1 MRGRDGRGGQGRG
14 TSAVDDLSEL
24 CVDVSSLDEVV
35 EVLTAIRDRAA
46 HDIERPARDGISC
59 FSRLYRLIT
68 LNVLDTVEGRRHRTF
83 RDPGFLT
90 LLDLEFARRYLA
102 AIRAYEARDLNTE
115 TCWNVLFDRRRDDV
129 EHANFAAAGVNAHVN
144 FDLTFALLET
154 WKVYPPTPD
163 RRSDYDQVNDI
174 FAEEMD
180 LLREDFDAFL
190 ADGSDGGV
198 ADTFGNRA
206 STLLVRVTRS
216 LAWDAARRV
225 WDHHDPEQDGGGP
238 AYQRAYRHE
247 HERLDET
254 AHLLGWMILMA
265 PRLP

>member
-1 MRGRDGRGGQGRG
+1 M
-14 TSAVDDLSEL
+14 AHDLSDLSNLRGLSDL
-24 CVDVSSLDEVV
+24 CTDVASLEDVVD
-35 EVLTAIRDRAA
+35 VLTAIRDRSAA
-46 HDIERPARDGISC
+46 DIERPDRDGISC
-59 FSRLYRLIT
+59 FTRLYRLIT
-68 LNVLDTVEGRRHRTF
+68 VNVLDTVEGRTRRVF
-83 RDPGFLT
+83 RDPAFLT

-102 AIRAYEARDLNTE
+102 AIRAYEARDLNPP

-154 WKVYPPTPD
+154 WKVHPPNPD

-180 LLREDFDAFL
+180 LLRERFDAFL
-190 ADGSDGGV
+190 ADGRDGG
-198 ADTFGNRA
+198 ATDTFGNKA
-206 STLLVRVTRS
+206 SSLLVRVTRN
-216 LAWDAARRV
+216 LAWDAAERV
-225 WDHHDPEQDGGGP
+225 WEHYDPRQDGGGP
-238 AYQRAYRHE
+238 AYTEAYATE

>member
-1 MRGRDGRGGQGRG
+1 M
-14 TSAVDDLSEL
+14 AHDLSDFD
-24 CVDVSSLDEVV
+24 DVSSLQDVV
-35 EVLTAIRDRAA
+35 DVLTVIRDRSAA
-46 HDIERPARDGISC
+46 DIERPQRDGISC

-68 LNVLDTVEGRRHRTF
+68 INVLETVAGEKDRTF
-83 RDPGFLT
+83 RDPDFLT

-102 AIRAYEARDLNTE
+102 AIRSYEGRDLNPP

-144 FDLTFALLET
+144 FDLAFALLET
-154 WKVYPPTPD
+154 WKTYPPTPD
-163 RRSDYDQVNDI
+163 RRADYDQVNEI

-190 ADGSDGGV
+190 ADGDDGGPV
-198 ADTFGNRA
+198 DTFGNRA
-206 STLLVRVTRS
+206 SNLLVRVTRN
-216 LAWDAARRV
+216 LAWKAAERV
-225 WDHHDPEQDGGGP
+225 WEHYDPDLDGGGP
-238 AYQRAYRHE
+238 AYREAYDEE